1 MATTTTRTTTPLARK
16 ADTAYEELKRNIVTL
31 QIQPGEPLTVPQLM
45 ERFQMGRTP
54 LREAIQRLVRE
65 RLALEIP
72 RRGCYVTELSVLRL
86 NEMILAREVIEPA
99 NARLAARWIT
109 AEEIAQLRRVI
120 DEGTVTVSDD
130 LEAGL
135 YIDLEFHR
143 QLARTSRNRFL
154 AEAVNEI
161 NTAMLR
167 YWYIS
172 MRAFDRDLPQ
182 IFKNHHRIVDLL
194 ELHDG
199 PAVEEAMH
207 QHIDVFRQRIQ
218 QSIGTDA
225 EISLG

>member
-1 MATTTTRTTTPLARK
+1 MVIGTTRTTTTLNRK

-65 RLALEIP
+65 RLAIEIP
-72 RRGCYVTELSVLRL
+72 RRGCYVTDLSVLWL
-86 NEMILAREVIEPA
+86 KEMIMAREVIEPA

-109 AEEIAQLRRVI
+109 PEEIVHLRNII
-120 DEGTVTVSDD
+120 DVGTVKVIDD
-130 LEAGL
+130 LEVGL
-135 YIDLEFHR
+135 YVDLEFHR
-143 QLARTSRNRFL
+143 DLARMSRNRFL
-154 AEAVNEI
+154 AEAVNDV
-161 NTAMLR
+161 NTSMLR

-172 MRAFDRDLPQ
+172 MRAFHRDLPE

-194 ELHDG
+194 EIHDG
-199 PAVEEAMH
+199 PAVEEAMR

-218 QSIGTDA
+218 QSVGTDA
-225 EISLG
+225 EFAIG

>member
-1 MATTTTRTTTPLARK
+1 MASTTTRTPTTLARK

-65 RLALEIP
+65 RLAIEIP

-86 NEMILAREVIEPA
+86 NEMIMAREVIEPA
-99 NARLAARWIT
+99 NARLAARWVT
-109 AEEIAQLRRVI
+109 TNEIAHLRTVI
-120 DEGTVTVSDD
+120 DDGAELVLDD

-143 QLARTSRNRFL
+143 DLALTSRNRYL

-182 IFKNHHRIVDLL
+182 IFRNHHRIVDLL

-199 PAVEEAMH
+199 LAVEEAMR

-225 EISLG
+225 EFTLG

>member
-1 MATTTTRTTTPLARK
+1 MTLAKKRTTITLARK
-16 ADTAYEELKRNIVTL
+16 ADTAYEELKRNIVTMR
-31 QIQPGEPLTVPQLM
+31 IQPGEPLMVPQLM

-65 RLALEIP
+65 RLATEIP

-86 NEMILAREVIEPA
+86 NEMIMARDVIEPA
-99 NARLAARWIT
+99 NARLAARWVT
-109 AEEIAQLRRVI
+109 PDEIARLRRII
-120 DEGTVTVSDD
+120 DEGTAKVTND

-143 QLARTSRNRFL
+143 ELALASRNRFL

-172 MRAFDRDLPQ
+172 MRAFDRDLPL
-182 IFKNHHRIVDLL
+182 IFKNHHHIVDLL

-225 EISLG
+225 EIAIG

>member
-1 MATTTTRTTTPLARK
+1 MATTTSRTTTPQARK
-16 ADTAYEELKRNIVTL
+16 ADTAYEELKRHIVTL
-31 QIQPGEPLTVPQLM
+31 RIQPGEPLTVPQLM

-65 RLALEIP
+65 RLAIEIP

-86 NEMILAREVIEPA
+86 NEMIMAREVIEPA
-99 NARLAARWIT
+99 NARIAARWIT
-109 AEEIAQLRRVI
+109 ADEITRLRSII
-120 DEGTVTVSDD
+120 DEGTKTVGDD
-130 LEAGL
+130 VETGM

-143 QLARTSRNRFL
+143 EVARASRNRYL
-154 AEAVNEI
+154 AEAVHDI
-161 NTAMLR
+161 NTSMLR

-172 MRAFDRDLPQ
+172 MRAFDRDLPN

-225 EISLG
+225 EIAIG